1 MPSNLSL
8 DSFPRSKMLLVGL
21 HCSSTTKP
29 GDFFPQSLSHEFLC
43 SRNVIKLP
51 TFVPSTWQGK
61 SPLTININLLSL
73 LFPFRRLQV
82 EEDWKYVAL
91 VLDRLFLWIFAI
103 ACVVGTCLIILQA
116 PSLYDTTNP
125 IDIQYSKIAK
135 KKLELLK
142 MGSTGI

>member
-1 MPSNLSL
+1 MLSKCHQL
-8 DSFPRSKMLLVGL
+8 YILNVAN
-21 HCSSTTKP
+21 
-29 GDFFPQSLSHEFLC
+29 EF
-43 SRNVIKLP
+43 SRA
-51 TFVPSTWQGK
+51 
-61 SPLTININLLSL
+61 ININSFLFLSISFSIFSL
-73 LFPFRRLQV
+73 LTRCTQLQV

-142 MGSTGI
+142 MGSTGV

>member
-1 MPSNLSL
+1 
-8 DSFPRSKMLLVGL
+8 ML
-21 HCSSTTKP
+21 
-29 GDFFPQSLSHEFLC
+29 E
-43 SRNVIKLP
+43 NVIKFYMLE
-51 TFVPSTWQGK
+51 VPDDFLKVG
-61 SPLTININLLSL
+61 TININFFLIFS
-73 LFPFRRLQV
+73 FSSFIQPLQV

-142 MGSTGI
+142 MGSTGV

>member
-1 MPSNLSL
+1 MKFLLTNFFILQKKTLS
-8 DSFPRSKMLLVGL
+8 
-21 HCSSTTKP
+21 
-29 GDFFPQSLSHEFLC
+29 
-43 SRNVIKLP
+43 
-51 TFVPSTWQGK
+51 
-61 SPLTININLLSL
+61 
-73 LFPFRRLQV
+73 QV

-142 MGSTGI
+142 MGSSDF